1 MDYTKFTAEDLVLD
15 GYFRKWV
22 NQQLPP
28 EDTFWENWLADHPD
42 KAEIISQAKFV
53 ISALEMKHAVIS
65 DQHVYQKTQSIF
77 ALTDADDA
85 PAPSLWSYSLKIAA
99 SFAAIVL
106 FSLGW
111 YLLRKEDKKVSVY
124 ETMLAEART
133 APFTEKVNDTNHP
146 IKVSL
151 LDGSVITLQPKSKL
165 SYPQSFKTDKRE
177 VYLSGEGFFEIT
189 KIPHQPFFVYANE
202 IITKVLGTSFTVKA
216 YENDKNVIVKVLTG
230 KVTVTSKNK
239 ETRELGEEQPEAVI
253 LLPNQMGIYT
263 RPLERLTK
271 TLVENPV
278 ILQENI
284 PVPANFN
291 FNNTPVEE
299 AFNLLEKSYGVT
311 IVYDG
316 DLLGKCHIT
325 APLEDESLYEKL
337 DLICKVIR
345 ASYEIIDAQIIIT
358 SKGCS

>member
-1 MDYTKFTAEDLVLD
+1 MDYTKFNTEDFVLD
-15 GYFRKWV
+15 DYFRKWI
-22 NQQLPP
+22 NNQLPP
-28 EDTFWENWLADHPD
+28 EDTFWDNWLSDHPE
-42 KAEIISQAKFV
+42 KAELISQARFV
-53 ISALEMKHAVIS
+53 ISALEMEHADIS
-65 DQHVYQKTQSIF
+65 DKHVHEKTRSIF
-77 ALTDADDA
+77 DLADEADVSEH
-85 PAPSLWSYSLKIAA
+85 PLWSYSLKIAA
-99 SFAAIVL
+99 SFAAIVF

-111 YLLRKEDKKVSVY
+111 YWLRKEDKIVSPY
-124 ETMLAEART
+124 ETMVAQAR
-133 APFTEKVNDTNHP
+133 ALPMIEKINDTSHP
-146 IKVSL
+146 LKITL
-151 LDGSVITLQPKSKL
+151 LDGSLITLQPKSKL
-165 SYPQSFKTDKRE
+165 SYPHPFKAEKRE
-177 VYLSGEGFFEIT
+177 VYLSGEGFFEIAR
-189 KIPHQPFFVYANE
+189 IPSQPFFVYANE

-239 ETRELGEEQPEAVI
+239 ETRELSEEQPDALI

-263 RPLERLTK
+263 RSLERLTK
-271 TLVENPV
+271 TLVEDPV
-278 ILQENI
+278 ILQEHTKV
-284 PVPANFN
+284 PVDFN
-291 FNNTPVEE
+291 FNNTPISE

-316 DLLGKCHIT
+316 DLFGECHVT